1 MFAYLKGRVAY
12 STKDFVAI
20 EVNGVGYKICTPNPY
35 EFKKDESVQVFTHQV
50 VSENEMS
57 LYGFRSP
64 EEHELFINLINAK
77 GVGPKTACAILA
89 TKDVEGLAQAIEAGD
104 TKYLCKFP
112 KIGAKTAQQII
123 LDLKGKLTTSN
134 TEVFINT
141 NLTEALEA
149 LEALGYGSKELAKVK
164 AALKDTDAPVDELI
178 KKGLQLLM
186 K

>member
-1 MFAYLKGRVAY
+1 MFAYLKGIVAY
-12 STKDFVAI
+12 SGKDFVVI
-20 EVNGVGYKICTPNPY
+20 EVNGVGYKVCTPNPY
-35 EFKKDESVQVFTHQV
+35 EFNQGESLQIFTHQV
-50 VSENEMS
+50 VSETDMS

-64 EEHELFINLINAK
+64 EEHDLFINLINAK
-77 GVGPKTACAILA
+77 GVGPRTACAILA
-89 TKDVEGLAQAIEAGD
+89 TKDTEGLAQAIEAGD

-134 TEVFINT
+134 TEVFTNT

-164 AALKDTDAPVDELI
+164 TAFKDTDASVDELI
-178 KKGLQLLM
+178 KKGLQLLV

>member
-1 MFAYLKGRVAY
+1 MFAYLKGVVSY
-12 STKDFVAI
+12 STKDFVAL
-20 EVNGVGYKICTPNPY
+20 EVNGVGYKVCTPNPY

-50 VSENEMS
+50 ISENEMS
-57 LYGFRSP
+57 LYGFRSL
-64 EEHELFINLINAK
+64 EEHDLFVNLIGAR

-89 TKDVEGLAQAIEAGD
+89 TKDAEGLAHAIEAGD

-112 KIGAKTAQQII
+112 KIGPKTAQQII
-123 LDLKGKLTTSN
+123 LDLKGKLTVSN
-134 TEVFINT
+134 AAIFANS

-149 LEALGYGSKELAKVK
+149 LEALGYGSKELTKVK
-164 AALKDTDAPVDELI
+164 AAFKETDAPVDELI